1 MSTDGPKPPSI
12 APKKPTGGSGRPSTK
27 PKETPAAGKG
37 DAPRPRPAS
46 APVTGAKAPSTG
58 TTPTVGTSP
67 VTKDSGAKAP
77 GTKAPGTGTAGAGS
91 TTATGPSVG
100 ERVKKAA
107 RSAAESARNALPTSE
122 STAQAATSATT
133 ARTVRTTTVEE
144 EPQSAAGPRRV
155 RLAVSRI
162 DPWSVMKLSFL
173 LSFAIGIMIVVASA
187 VVWFTLDE
195 LAIFSQVN
203 DTIAEVTGSPDFFNL
218 LEYVAFDRVIALAML
233 IAVVDIV
240 LLTALS
246 TIGAF
251 LYNIVA
257 ALVGGIHL
265 TLTDD

>member
-12 APKKPTGGSGRPSTK
+12 APKKPAGPSGRPSTK
-27 PKETPAAGKG
+27 PKEASTGKT
-37 DAPRPRPAS
+37 DAPRARPAS
-46 APVTGAKAPSTG
+46 APVAGAKAPSTG
-58 TTPTVGTSP
+58 AT
-67 VTKDSGAKAP
+67 SGAGGPAAGKAAGPKAP
-77 GTKAPGTGTAGAGS
+77 AEPTGEQSTGS
-91 TTATGPSVG
+91 TTSTGPSVG
-100 ERVKKAA
+100 DRVKNAA
-107 RSAAESARNALPTSE
+107 RSAAESARSALPSSE
-122 STAQAATSATT
+122 STARTATSATT

-144 EPQSAAGPRRV
+144 EPQAAGGPRRV

>member
-12 APKKPTGGSGRPSTK
+12 APKKPAAGSGRPSTK
-27 PKETPAAGKG
+27 PKDSPAAGKG

-46 APVTGAKAPSTG
+46 APVAGAKAPSTG

-67 VTKDSGAKAP
+67 AGKAS
-77 GTKAPGTGTAGAGS
+77 GTKAPVEPTAGAEVSGS
-91 TTATGPSVG
+91 TTSTGPSVG
-100 ERVKKAA
+100 ERFKKAA
-107 RSAAESARNALPTSE
+107 RSAAESARNALPSSE

-133 ARTVRTTTVEE
+133 ARTVRTTTVED
-144 EPQSAAGPRRV
+144 EPQTPAGPRRV

-203 DTIAEVTGSPDFFNL
+203 DTLAEVTGSPDFFNL
-218 LEYVAFDRVIALAML
+218 LEYVAFDRVISLAML